1 MDVEIRTISEDEFA
15 TYARAV
21 EMAFSDVPSDEDI
34 ERERVLAEYDR
45 SFAAFDGPDIVG
57 TGAAFTMPMTVPGGE
72 VDVGYVTAVGVR
84 ATHRR
89 RGINTRLMR
98 ALLDDAHERAEL
110 VDVLYASEGGIYGRY
125 GYGLATFGYSID
137 LERSRSAFV
146 RGYAPSGTTRLL
158 ERDPALKDILAVH
171 DATRRSRPGMVELDE
186 RRLVYALHEHGD
198 DAKLPQMFVLHEGTD
213 GVDGFAVYHVKHDWP
228 EGYPRNVLSVRDL
241 QATTPGAYADLWR
254 YVFEVDLV
262 QRVTA
267 WSRPVDEPLVH
278 LVQEPRRLGATLRDN
293 LWVRPVDV
301 AGALGARRYS
311 TDARIVLEI
320 MDPFCPWNEGRYLLE
335 AIGGEANVTS
345 GDHRT
350 ARPHVFGQRDRRDL
364 PGWDVVPPAPPRGPR
379 RRAHRGRA
387 RPRRRDVRLGSRAL
401 VPVHLLSPA
410 VARTD
415 HSAYASRRSSSPGEC
430 PRSVKKRASSLRCW
444 VPWLTTCATINHL
457 GTDIPSLRASGS
469 ASDASS
475 SERT

>member
-34 ERERVLAEYDR
+34 ERERVLVEYDR

-57 TGAAFTMPMTVPGGE
+57 TGATFKMPMTVPGGE
-72 VDVGYVTAVGVR
+72 LDVGYVTAVGVR

-98 ALLDDAHERAEL
+98 AVLDDAHERGEL

-125 GYGLATFGYSID
+125 GYGLGTFGYSID

-158 ERDPALKDILAVH
+158 ERDPALKDILVVH

-213 GVDGFAVYHVKHDWP
+213 GVDGYAVYRVKHDWP
-228 EGYPRNVLSVRDL
+228 EGYPRSVLTVRDL

-262 QRVTA
+262 ERVVA

-301 AGALGARRYS
+301 PGALGARRFS
-311 TDARIVLEI
+311 TEGRIVLEV

-335 AIGGEANVTS
+335 AIDGQANVTPATTEPPDLTCS
-345 GDHRT
+345 VNEIGATYLGGTSFRQLHRAGRVDEHTGDAL
-350 ARPHVFGQRDRRDL
+350 ARADALF
-364 PGWDVVPPAPPRGPR
+364 GWDPAPW
-379 RRAHRGRA
+379 
-387 RPRRRDVRLGSRAL
+387 
-401 VPVHLLSPA
+401 
-410 VARTD
+410 
-415 HSAYASRRSSSPGEC
+415 C
-430 PRSVKKRASSLRCW
+430 PY
-444 VPWLTTCATINHL
+444 IF
-457 GTDIPSLRASGS
+457 
-469 ASDASS
+469 
-475 SERT
+475 

>member
-34 ERERVLAEYDR
+34 ERERVLVEYDR

-72 VDVGYVTAVGVR
+72 LDVGYVTAVGVR

-98 ALLDDAHERAEL
+98 AVLDDAHERGEL

-125 GYGLATFGYSID
+125 GYGLGTFGYSID

-171 DATRRSRPGMVELDE
+171 DATRRSRPGMVQLDE

-213 GVDGFAVYHVKHDWP
+213 GVDGFAVYRVKHDWP
-228 EGYPRNVLSVRDL
+228 EGYPRNVLTVRDL

-262 QRVTA
+262 ERVVA

-301 AGALGARRYS
+301 AGALGARSYS
-311 TDARIVLEI
+311 TDARIVLEV

-335 AIGGEANVTS
+335 AIGGRGERHA

-350 ARPHVFGQRDRRDL
+350 ARPRVFGQRDRRDL
-364 PGWDVVPPAPPRGPR
+364 PRWDVVPPAPPCGPR

-387 RPRRRDVRLGSRAL
+387 RPRRRDVRLGPGAL
-401 VPVHLLSPA
+401 VPVHLLSPR
-410 VARTD
+410 ARTD

-457 GTDIPSLRASGS
+457 GTDVPSLRASGS
-469 ASDASS
+469 ASEASS
-475 SERT
+475 IERT

>member
-1 MDVEIRTISEDEFA
+1 MDVEIRTIAEEEFA
-15 TYARAV
+15 TYAKAV
-21 EMAFSDVPSDEDI
+21 ELAFSDVVSDEQL
-34 ERERVLAEYDR
+34 ERERVLVEFDR

-57 TGAAFTMPMTVPGGE
+57 TTAAFTMPMTLPGGE
-72 VDVGYVTAVGVR
+72 IDVGYVTAVGVR

-98 ALLDDAHERAEL
+98 AQLDDAHERGEL

-125 GYGLATFGYSID
+125 GYGLGTFGISID
-137 LERSRSAFV
+137 LDRSRSAFV

-171 DATRRSRPGMVELDE
+171 DAARRSRPGMVELDE

-213 GVDGFAVYHVKHDWP
+213 GVDGFAVYRVKHDWP
-228 EGYPRNVLSVRDL
+228 EGYPRNVLTVRDL

-262 QRVTA
+262 ERVRA
-267 WSRPVDEPLVH
+267 WSRPVDEPLFH

-311 TDARIVLEI
+311 ADARIVFEV

-335 AIGGEANVTS
+335 AAGGEANVTAATTGPPDVTCS
-345 GDHRT
+345 VNEIGATYLGGTSFRQLHRAGRVDEHT
-350 ARPHVFGQRDRRDL
+350 ADALARADAMF
-364 PGWDVVPPAPPRGPR
+364 GWDPAPW
-379 RRAHRGRA
+379 
-387 RPRRRDVRLGSRAL
+387 
-401 VPVHLLSPA
+401 SP
-410 VARTD
+410 
-415 HSAYASRRSSSPGEC
+415 Y
-430 PRSVKKRASSLRCW
+430 
-444 VPWLTTCATINHL
+444 IF
-457 GTDIPSLRASGS
+457 
-469 ASDASS
+469 
-475 SERT
+475 